1 MTTTSELET
10 TNPQPTSR
18 LTRRDLLK
26 GSGVLIGML
35 SGASSALLALTPSRT
50 WAVELSA
57 LTEAQGLELM
67 RFARTLYPHDS
78 LDDAAYALVAKA
90 LDGAAQSDPATKK
103 LIVDGLRNLDAAA
116 GGSFLRANPRQQL
129 AAVKAIEGTPFFEK
143 VRGTTIGTLYNN
155 PIAFAHFG
163 YQGAAWDKGGY
174 INRGFN
180 DLKWLPDPPA
190 SASPPKA

>member
-90 LDGAAQSDPATKK
+90 LT
-103 LIVDGLRNLDAAA
+103 VLRNPT
-116 GGSFLRANPRQQL
+116 PR
-129 AAVKAIEGTPFFEK
+129 
-143 VRGTTIGTLYNN
+143 R
-155 PIAFAHFG
+155 
-163 YQGAAWDKGGY
+163 
-174 INRGFN
+174 R
-180 DLKWLPDPPA
+180 
-190 SASPPKA
+190 S